1 MKIDLL
7 KSVFIYLTAS
17 LKVVTIFTF
26 LTLILVG
33 SSVLILIASYFYT
46 NLQNK
51 RFRLMMAAL
60 NLLNCNSFKIFV
72 ILKSKSLN

>member
-33 SSVLILIASYFYT
+33 SSVLILIAGYFYT

-51 RFRLMMAAL
+51 RFRLTMAAL

-72 ILKSKSLN
+72 ILKSFY